1 MNGVTFEWVVVEL
14 LASLIPVSVVQLSE
28 LLTSLINIIM
38 TEVCTCHHLT
48 PTNQYVNSS
57 DKELRLY

>member
-38 TEVCTCHHLT
+38 KCERVIISRPQINMLT
-48 PTNQYVNSS
+48 AATKN
-57 DKELRLY
+57 